1 LLSSG
6 SINRVIKSRSGIAR
20 KLNMDGWEIKHPKFL
35 LVNFH
40 GMRLRGMKGA
50 RWENNILVLIKHV
63 LMV

>member
-1 LLSSG
+1 
-6 SINRVIKSRSGIAR
+6 VIKSRSGIAR